1 MLRPS
6 SQSPKENTMLKK
18 SDFCKIVA
26 TLGPD
31 TSTETA
37 IEQLVLAGVC
47 VFRFNCSHGS
57 LPEYQQRVANI
68 RKMEQKYHC
77 SLGILFDLQ
86 GPKLRIGT
94 FQNGPVT
101 LQAGDSFQLDTN
113 PAPGDATRVCLPH
126 PEIFSVIK
134 EGMDL
139 LLNDG
144 AVRLRVNTCTENT
157 LQCTVQTGGVVSDKK
172 GVNVP
177 GVKLPISALTAKD
190 RADLQTAEMLGA
202 DFIGLS
208 FVQDP
213 KDIMELRG
221 LMKSKAHIIAKIEKP
236 SAIEHLR
243 EIIDLSDTIMVARG
257 DLGVETSPEL
267 VPVLQKKIISGCR
280 KAGKPVIVATQML
293 ESMIHHPVPTR
304 AEASDVANAVYDGV
318 DAVMLSAETAQGQYP
333 VEAVTTMRR
342 IIQTVE
348 SDHRYRKGL
357 FLLER
362 KNDSTKEG
370 AVTAAAGVV
379 ASNMD
384 TANVIVT
391 FTDSGSTSLRASK
404 QRIGGVPILALTPNV
419 TTARHLSLVWG
430 VTPIVV
436 ETLTNFDDML
446 AKARKAVLEQK
457 LAKEGEN
464 VVITAG
470 IPFGKAGTT
479 NMLYVLSV

>member
-1 MLRPS
+1 M
-6 SQSPKENTMLKK
+6 PKNT
-18 SDFCKIVA
+18 DFCKIVA

-31 TSTETA
+31 TSTESA
-37 IEQLVLAGVC
+37 IEQLVQAGVC

-57 LPEYQQRVANI
+57 VPEYQQRVANI
-68 RKMEQKYHC
+68 RKMEQKYNC
-77 SLGILFDLQ
+77 TLGILFDLQ

-101 LQAGDSFQLDTN
+101 LQTGTVFTLDRN
-113 PAPGDATRVCLPH
+113 PAPGDSTRVCLPH
-126 PEIFSVIK
+126 PEIFAALK
-134 EGMDL
+134 EGMEL

-144 AVRLRVNTCTENT
+144 SIRLRVDRFTKDTAH
-157 LQCTVQTGGVVSDKK
+157 CTVLTGGELGDKK

-190 RADLQTAEMLGA
+190 RSDLQTAEMLGA

-208 FVQDP
+208 FVQEP

-221 LMKSKAHIIAKIEKP
+221 LMQSHAQIIAKIEKP
-236 SAIEHLR
+236 AAVEHLR
-243 EIIDLSDTIMVARG
+243 EIIDLADVIMVARG

-293 ESMIHHPVPTR
+293 ESMVTHLVPTR

-318 DAVMLSAETAQGQYP
+318 DAVMLSAETAQGQHP
-333 VEAVTTMRR
+333 VEAVATMRR
-342 IIQTVE
+342 IIETVE

-357 FLLER
+357 VLLER

-370 AVTAAAGVV
+370 AVTAAASVV

-404 QRIGGVPILALTPNV
+404 QRVGGVPILALTPNV
-419 TTARHLSLVWG
+419 TTARHLTLVWG

-436 ETLTNFDDML
+436 ETLTSFDDML
-446 AKARKAVLEQK
+446 TQARKAVLAQK
-457 LAKEGEN
+457 LAKAGEN

>member
-1 MLRPS
+1 MP
-6 SQSPKENTMLKK
+6 QK
-18 SDFCKIVA
+18 SDFCKIIA
-26 TLGPD
+26 TIGPD
-31 TSTETA
+31 TSAETA
-37 IEQLVLAGVC
+37 IEQLVLAGVS

-68 RKMEQKYHC
+68 RKMEQKYNC

-94 FQNGPVT
+94 FQGGTAT
-101 LQAGDSFQLDTN
+101 LKTGASFQLDMN
-113 PAPGDATRVCLPH
+113 PTPGDATRVCLPH
-126 PEIFSVIK
+126 PEIFSVLK

-144 AVRLRVNTCTENT
+144 SVRLRVNTCTENT
-157 LQCTVQTGGVVSDKK
+157 LHCTVQMGGVVSDKK

-190 RADLQTAEMLGA
+190 RSDLQTAEMLGA

-208 FVQDP
+208 FVQEP

-236 SAIEHLR
+236 SAVEHLR
-243 EIIDLSDTIMVARG
+243 EIIDLADVIMVARG

-293 ESMIHHPVPTR
+293 ESMVDHLVPTR
-304 AEASDVANAVYDGV
+304 AEASDVANAV
-318 DAVMLSAETAQGQYP
+318 DAVMLSAETAQGKHP

-342 IIQTVE
+342 IIETVE
-348 SDHRYRKGL
+348 NDHRYRKGL
-357 FLLER
+357 VLLER

-379 ASNMD
+379 ATNMD

-404 QRIGGVPILALTPNV
+404 QRVGGVPILALTPNI
-419 TTARHLSLVWG
+419 TTARQLSLAWG

-436 ETLTNFDDML
+436 ETLTSFDDMISQ
-446 AKARKAVLEQK
+446 ARKAVLAQE
-457 LAKEGEN
+457 LAQEGEN

>member
-1 MLRPS
+1 ML
-6 SQSPKENTMLKK
+6 NHT
-18 SDFCKIVA
+18 DFCKIVA

-31 TSTETA
+31 TSNEHA
-37 IEQLVLAGVC
+37 IEQLVLAGVS
-47 VFRFNCSHGS
+47 VFRCNCSHGS
-57 LPEYQQRVANI
+57 LAEYQERVSNI
-68 RKMEQKYHC
+68 RKMEQKYNC

-94 FQNGPVT
+94 FKEKTVT
-101 LQAGDSFQLDTN
+101 LQTGAVFQLDMN
-113 PAPGDATRVCLPH
+113 PQPGDATRVCLPH
-126 PEIFSVIK
+126 PEIFAALH
-134 EGMDL
+134 EGMEL
-139 LLNDG
+139 LVNDG
-144 AVRLRVNTCTENT
+144 AIRLRVDKFTPNTA
-157 LQCTVQTGGVVSDKK
+157 QCTVLVGGKLSAKK

-177 GVKLPISALTAKD
+177 GVTLPISALTPKD

-202 DFIGLS
+202 DYIGLS
-208 FVQDP
+208 FVQEP
-213 KDIMELRG
+213 KDILELRS
-221 LMKSKAHIIAKIEKP
+221 LMKSNAHIIAKIEKP
-236 SAIEHLR
+236 SAIDHLR
-243 EIIDLSDTIMVARG
+243 EIIDLADVIMVARG
-257 DLGVETSPEL
+257 DLGVETSPER

-293 ESMIHHPVPTR
+293 ESMITNIVPTR

-318 DAVMLSAETAQGQYP
+318 DAVMLSAETAQGKYP

-357 FLLER
+357 ALLER
-362 KNDSTKEG
+362 RNDSTKEG
-370 AVTAAAGVV
+370 AVTTAASVV

-404 QRIGGVPILALTPNV
+404 QRVGGVPILALTPNV
-419 TTARHLSLVWG
+419 TTARHLSLAWG
-430 VTPIVV
+430 ITPIVV
-436 ETLTNFDDML
+436 DTLHSFDDML
-446 AKARKAVLEQK
+446 AQARKAVLAQH

>member
-1 MLRPS
+1 M
-6 SQSPKENTMLKK
+6 PKNT
-18 SDFCKIVA
+18 DFCKIVA

-31 TSTETA
+31 TSTEQA
-37 IEQLVLAGVC
+37 IEQLVLAGVS
-47 VFRFNCSHGS
+47 VFRCNCSHGS
-57 LPEYQQRVANI
+57 LPEYQQRIANI
-68 RKMEQKYHC
+68 RKMEQKYNC
-77 SLGILFDLQ
+77 SLGVLFDLQ

-94 FQNGPVT
+94 FKEPTVT
-101 LQAGDSFQLDTN
+101 LREGEPFQLDMDTT
-113 PAPGDATRVCLPH
+113 PGDNTRVCLPH
-126 PEIFSVIK
+126 PEIFAALK

-139 LLNDG
+139 LVNDG
-144 AVRLRVNTCTENT
+144 TIRLRVDSFTKDTAH
-157 LQCTVQTGGVVSDKK
+157 CTVRVGGILSNKK

-208 FVQDP
+208 FVQEP
-213 KDIMELRG
+213 KDILELRS
-221 LMKSKAHIIAKIEKP
+221 LMKSNAHIIAKIEKP
-236 SAIEHLR
+236 SAIEYLR
-243 EIIDLSDTIMVARG
+243 EIIDLADVIMVARG
-257 DLGVETSPEL
+257 DLGVETSAEL

-293 ESMIHHPVPTR
+293 ESMITNRVPTR

-318 DAVMLSAETAQGQYP
+318 DAVMLSAETAQGSHP
-333 VEAVTTMRR
+333 IEAVTTMRR
-342 IIQTVE
+342 IIETVE
-348 SDHRYRKGL
+348 ADHRYRKGL
-357 FLLER
+357 TLLER

-370 AVTAAAGVV
+370 AVTTAASVV
-379 ASNMD
+379 ATNMD

-404 QRIGGVPILALTPNV
+404 QRVGGVPILALTPNI
-419 TTARHLSLVWG
+419 TTARHLSLAWG

-436 ETLTNFDDML
+436 DNLTNFDDML
-446 AKARKAVLEQK
+446 AQARKAVLTQK
-457 LAKEGEN
+457 LAQEGDN